1 MPTDRIGRWLLEGG
15 ELVPG
20 YIEVVDG
27 FVQDVCRRT
36 PPSDSTCAVILPS
49 FVNAHTHIG
58 DAFAHP
64 APPGTVEAIV
74 GPGGYKHRMLASVS
88 AEEKAAGMMRA
99 IDVMSRSG
107 TSAFVDYREEGM
119 EGVRAAGEA
128 LKDRPIHG
136 TLLGRPASA
145 DATGDEIDDLL
156 KECDGLAFSS
166 VSDWPME
173 ILSQASRSCRRDGKL
188 FSLHASEARREPIED
203 VLDLKPDFIVHMT
216 AATDEDLV
224 ACAEADV
231 PIVVCPSSNA
241 FFGINPGINRMLDSG
256 VTVALGT
263 DNAMICWPDMLAE
276 MRVAYELCRRSWSDV
291 SATDVIHLATL
302 SGRKVLNAEGQITTE
317 MSVSDDLT
325 AVDVEGKD
333 PLLELVSSPATGTV
347 SAVFHRGRMRRLK
360 LG

>member
-1 MPTDRIGRWLLEGG
+1 MPVERIGRWLLEGSD
-15 ELVPG
+15 LVPG
-20 YIEVVDG
+20 YVEVVDG
-27 FVQDVCRRT
+27 FVQDVCRGT
-36 PPSDSTCAVILPS
+36 PPPNSTLAVILPS

-74 GPGGYKHRMLASVS
+74 GPGGYKHRMLESASDG
-88 AEEKAAGMMRA
+88 EKTTGMRRA
-99 IDVMSRSG
+99 IDIMSNSG
-107 TSAFVDYREEGM
+107 TSAFVDYREEGI
-119 EGVRAAGEA
+119 EGVRAVNDA
-128 LKDRPIHG
+128 LKDQPIQG
-136 TLLGRPASA
+136 TILGRPASA
-145 DATGDEIDDLL
+145 DATEDEIADLL

-173 ILSQASRSCRRDGKL
+173 ILSRASRSCRREGKL
-188 FSLHASEARREPIED
+188 FSLHVSEARHEPIED
-203 VLDLKPDFIVHMT
+203 VLDLEPDFIVHMT
-216 AATDEDLV
+216 KATDEDLV

-241 FFGINPGINRMLDSG
+241 FFGISPDIKRMLDSG

-263 DNAMICWPDMLAE
+263 DNAMICQPDMLAE
-276 MRVAYELCRRSWSDV
+276 MRVAYGLCRRSWSDI

-333 PLLELVSSPATGTV
+333 PLLELVSSAATGTV
-347 SAVFHRGRMRRLK
+347 SAVSHRGRMRRLK